1 MRHCRNLFHKELNTS
16 QSLQQQQTQPPKTG
30 ESSTKQQL
38 TQQSTKSSI
47 QQPPTQL
54 RSPLQQQQ
62 QQLTITA
69 KDLSEELQ
77 NKLLAVEKHFHN
89 FKHKNNN
96 KLNDFLKLPVV
107 IQLIHSIDNLTRVTV
122 SVNNQT
128 KKQTREFTL
137 EFLSKTFEVTRDI
150 VLRILNQI
158 RTSHTENSIKEKL
171 ALLKKAIDEEMPK
184 QLAKYK
190 QAQEEFVRSKNL
202 TESVGGTPQDGD
214 KKKLNAP
221 RKKFEWTPHIREL
234 VLQLAHSKMNLYRS
248 ASRTPS
254 AQLQSPMKTSDEDE
268 QAKKN
273 EYLKTFLSTN
283 LINLWPE
290 NWMQM
295 NVLLHMIHMKGIGGS
310 GAGGHQSQNSAL
322 NQSANSSPIVKNQS
336 APNLQM
342 VNTNPVVRNNG
353 HATNFSNSSSTNN
366 EQPNQTQTKNFVQ
379 NSSIINLASKNGKI
393 FIQSK

>member
-1 MRHCRNLFHKELNTS
+1 MRHCRNLFHKELNTTQTS
-16 QSLQQQQTQPPKTG
+16 QPQPQPPKTG
-30 ESSTKQQL
+30 ESSTKQQS
-38 TQQSTKSSI
+38 TQSTKASTT
-47 QQPPTQL
+47 QQAPTQL

-77 NKLLAVEKHFHN
+77 NKLLAIEKHYHN

-122 SVNNQT
+122 SANNQT

-137 EFLSKTFEVTRDI
+137 EFLAKTFEVTRDI

-158 RTSHTENSIKEKL
+158 RTSHAENSIKEKL

-190 QAQEEFVRSKNL
+190 QAQEEFVRNKNL
-202 TESVGGTPQDGD
+202 AESSGGNPQESD

-221 RKKFEWTPHIREL
+221 RKKFEWTLHIREL
-234 VLQLAHSKMNLYRS
+234 VLQLAHSKMNMYRS

-254 AQLQSPMKTSDEDE
+254 AQMQSPVKTSDEDE

-273 EYLKTFLSTN
+273 EYLKTFISTS

-310 GAGGHQSQNSAL
+310 GAAGHQSQNSAL
-322 NQSANSSPIVKNQS
+322 NQSVNSSPIVKNQS
-336 APNLQM
+336 APNLQA

-353 HATNFSNSSSTNN
+353 HAPNSSSTAVN
-366 EQPNQTQTKNFVQ
+366 EQSNQSQAKNFVQ

-393 FIQSK
+393 FIQSKF